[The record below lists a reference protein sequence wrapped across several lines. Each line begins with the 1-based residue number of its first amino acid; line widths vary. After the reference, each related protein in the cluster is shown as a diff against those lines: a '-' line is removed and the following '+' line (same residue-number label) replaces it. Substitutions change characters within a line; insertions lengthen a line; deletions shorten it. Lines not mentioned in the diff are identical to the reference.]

1 MAGLQRYNPTEF
13 TWRKRTNGDTM
24 TLPSFI
30 NASPA
35 LPSTGQLA
43 GQDYGRALSL
53 REMARH
59 YTELPK
65 YLLAPE
71 VAGLLHY
78 VPDWSQHA
86 FFNTLWNTGARL
98 NEGLALRRRDFHLN
112 ESIPH
117 VVLRTAKQR
126 RAGGGRPRKGKS
138 ANRVVS
144 LSDPAYVD
152 EMRRL
157 FASTKEQFE
166 DDPITG
172 ERRALPVWNVSDRTV
187 RNWLVRAIDTA
198 ERDGVKLSIGVSPH
212 TFRHSFAMHLLY
224 GHVHPKVVQGLL
236 GHEKFESTEVY
247 TKIFALDVAASQQ
260 LRFSLDTRDALQL
273 LRGNK

>member
-1 MAGLQRYNPTEF
+1 MN
-13 TWRKRTNGDTM
+13 
-24 TLPSFI
+24 LPGFLHH
-30 NASPA
+30 APA
-35 LPSTGQLA
+35 RQDGHQPA
-43 GQDYGRALSL
+43 PFDYGRALSL

-71 VAGLLHY
+71 ISALLY
-78 VPDWSQHA
+78 YLPDWSQHA
-86 FFNTLWNTGARL
+86 LMNTLWNTGARL
-98 NEGLALRRRDFHLN
+98 NEALALRRRDFHLS

-126 RAGGGRPRKGKS
+126 RTAGGRPKKGKS
-138 ANRVVS
+138 ANRVVP
-144 LSDPAYVD
+144 LSDPAYVE

-157 FASTKEQFE
+157 FASTRERFE
-166 DDPITG
+166 EDALTG
-172 ERRALPVWNVSDRTV
+172 ERRAMPVWNVSDRTV
-187 RNWLVRAIDTA
+187 RNWLVRAVDAA
-198 ERDGVKLSIGVSPH
+198 ERDGVKLSIAVSPH

-224 GHVHPKVVQGLL
+224 GHVHPKVLQGLM

-260 LRFSLDTRDALQL
+260 IRFMLDTPDALLL
-273 LRGNK
+273 LRGKTP

>member
-1 MAGLQRYNPTEF
+1 MN
-13 TWRKRTNGDTM
+13 
-24 TLPSFI
+24 LPSFI
-30 NASPA
+30 NVSPA
-35 LPSTGQLA
+35 LPATGQPA
-43 GQDYGRALSL
+43 GLDYGRALSL

-71 VAGLLHY
+71 VAGLLHF
-78 VPDWSQHA
+78 VQDWGQHA

-138 ANRVVS
+138 ANRVVP

-172 ERRALPVWNVSDRTV
+172 ERRAQPVWNVSDRTV
-187 RNWLVRAIDTA
+187 RNWLVRATDA
-198 ERDGVKLSIGVSPH
+198 ADRDGVRLSIDVSPH

-224 GHVHPKVVQGLL
+224 GHVHPKVLQGLL

-260 LRFSLDTRDALQL
+260 LRFTLDARDALQL
-273 LRGNK
+273 LRGNN